1 MSGERPQPMI
11 VAFEEDP
18 SARLRIESELRKRYG
33 ADYEVV
39 VGSIDEAPQMLR
51 RLGGSEVVLVIAGA
65 PEHTPA
71 LDVLAESR
79 VRFPRA
85 KRCMSLDWG
94 DRSATDV
101 LLRGA
106 AMGDIDYWAAR
117 PWRAP
122 DESFHRAISE
132 FLADWSRANRPPYE
146 IVRLIG
152 NHWDPA
158 TSTLRE
164 LLTRNSIP
172 FGSYEVGSP
181 EAETILA
188 DASVGDDRSPVVV
201 LFDGRA
207 LVQPS
212 GTELGAAF
220 GLATSAPRGLFDV
233 VIVGAG
239 PAGLAAAVYAASEGL
254 RVAVV
259 ERQAIGGQAGTS
271 SLIRNYLGF
280 PRGVSGAELA
290 QRAYEQAWLFGAEFV
305 YGLDAV
311 DLSIDGDR
319 RAIVL
324 ADGSEVDARAV
335 VIASGVSYRL
345 LDDPELMRFQGAGV
359 YYGAATSEAAGL
371 AGVDVAVVGGGNS
384 AGQAALYLASHARRV
399 TMLVRG
405 SSLAESMSAYLIQGL
420 GRASNIEIRY
430 GAEVLGGRG
439 DRRLE
444 GLEVRDVVS
453 GERSMLSV
461 AAVFILIGAEPRT
474 SWLPDAVLRDRW
486 GSILTGADA
495 GPAAGRA
502 ALESSVPGVFAVG
515 DVRHGAVK
523 RVASAVGE
531 GSVAIGSVHRY
542 LDSIDSD
549 EVH

>member
-1 MSGERPQPMI
+1 MRGERPQPMI

-18 SARLRIESELRKRYG
+18 SARERIESELHKRYG

-39 VGSIDEAPQMLR
+39 VGSIDEAREMLR

-65 PEHTPA
+65 PEHIPA

-79 VRFPRA
+79 VRFPLA
-85 KRCMSLDWG
+85 KRCISLDWG

-158 TSTLRE
+158 TSTLRD

-172 FGSYEVGSP
+172 FGSYEVGSS
-181 EAETILA
+181 EAEAILA
-188 DASVGDDRSPVVV
+188 DAGVGDDRSPVVV
-201 LFDGRA
+201 LYDGRA

-220 GLATSAPRGLFDV
+220 GLATSAPQGLFDV

-254 RVAVV
+254 RAAVV
-259 ERQAIGGQAGTS
+259 ERHAIGGQAGTS

-324 ADGSEVDARAV
+324 SDGSEVDARAV
-335 VIASGVSYRL
+335 VIASGVSYRM

-405 SSLAESMSAYLIQGL
+405 ASLAESMSEYLIQGL

-430 GAEVLGGRG
+430 GAEVIGGRG

-444 GLEVRDVVS
+444 GLEVRDVGS
-453 GERSMLSV
+453 GVRSMLSV

-495 GPAAGRA
+495 GPGAGRA
-502 ALESSVPGVFAVG
+502 GLETSVPGVFAVG

>member
-1 MSGERPQPMI
+1 MSGGRQQPVI
-11 VAFEEDP
+11 LAFEADP
-18 SARLRIESELRKRYG
+18 PARGRIEVELRKRYG
-33 ADYEVV
+33 TDYEVIV
-39 VGSIDEAPQMLR
+39 DSVDEAASTLR
-51 RLGGSEVVLVIAGA
+51 RLEGSEVVLVIAGA
-65 PEHTPA
+65 PEHARA

-79 VRFPRA
+79 SLFPLAR
-85 KRCMSLDWG
+85 RCISLDWG

-117 PWRAP
+117 PWQGP

-152 NHWDPA
+152 SQWDPA
-158 TSTLRE
+158 TSTMRE

-172 FGSYEVGSP
+172 YGSYEVGSP
-181 EAETILA
+181 DAEAILA
-188 DASVGDDRSPVVV
+188 GAGVDDDRTPIVV
-201 LFDGRA
+201 LRDGRA
-207 LVQPS
+207 LVRPT
-212 GTELGAAF
+212 GAELGAAF
-220 GLATSAPRGLFDV
+220 GLATSAPSGLFDV
-233 VIVGAG
+233 AIVGAG

-254 RVAVV
+254 RAAVV
-259 ERQAIGGQAGTS
+259 ERHSIGGQAGTS

-311 DLSIDGDR
+311 DLGIDGDR
-319 RAIVL
+319 RTIVL
-324 ADGSEVDARAV
+324 ADGSEIEARAV
-335 VIASGVSYRL
+335 VIASGVSYRML
-345 LDDPELMRFQGAGV
+345 PDLARFQGAGV

-399 TMLVRG
+399 TVLVRG
-405 SSLAESMSAYLIQGL
+405 SSLAESMSEYLITAL
-420 GRASNIEIRY
+420 ARASNIAIRY
-430 GAEVLGGRG
+430 GAEVAGGRG

-444 GLEVRDVVS
+444 GLNVRDIDS
-453 GERSMLSV
+453 GEVSVLSV

-474 SWLPDAVLRDRW
+474 SWLPDALLRDRW

-495 GPAAGRA
+495 GAVRAG
-502 ALESSVPGVFAVG
+502 LETSVPGVFAVG

-542 LDSIDSD
+542 LDSI
-549 EVH
+549 EAAVRRPPGG